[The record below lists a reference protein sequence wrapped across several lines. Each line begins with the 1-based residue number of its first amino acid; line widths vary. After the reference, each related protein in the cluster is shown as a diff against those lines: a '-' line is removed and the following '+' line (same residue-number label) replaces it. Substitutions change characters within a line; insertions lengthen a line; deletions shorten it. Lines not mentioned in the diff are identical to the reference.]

1 MNRLILQFTAY
12 LHINQYS
19 QNSIQDHRLDVQRFI
34 LWLEGRGVREVEQLR
49 GLSREDLL
57 AYQAHLAQRL
67 RPRSVNRHLST
78 LRILFRF
85 LREQQLVDA
94 NPMENVRFPKLM
106 PSLPTMLLP
115 GEVTALLE
123 APRETHYLGLRDRTL
138 MELLYSAGLKLHELI
153 QLNLSDLDL
162 EVGVLRVRGR
172 RERLVP
178 LTSGCVAML
187 RRYLEESRKQRLL
200 NPEDPCL
207 FPGRN
212 GTRISRVGVW
222 KLIKK
227 YARAA
232 GIEKN
237 FSPRNLR
244 HAFAIHMILGG
255 MDLDGI
261 KRLFGYRQLEATA
274 LYAHVNTPDFRAAYQ
289 AYHPAAAGLRN
300 PAPAAPQRAAGA
312 TADIPGP
319 G

>member
-1 MNRLILQFTAY
+1 MNRLVLQFTAY

-19 QNSIQDHRLDVQRFI
+19 QNSIQDHRLDLQRFI
-34 LWLEGRGVREVEQLR
+34 NWLETRDVTEVEQLR
-49 GLSREDLL
+49 GLSRDDLL
-57 AYQAHLAQRL
+57 AYQGHLAQRL

-85 LREQQLVDA
+85 LEEQQLIDA
-94 NPMENVRFPKLM
+94 NPMEHISFPKLM

-115 GEVTALLE
+115 GDVTALLD
-123 APRETHYLGLRDRTL
+123 APQESHYLGLRDRTL
-138 MELLYSAGLKLHELI
+138 MEVLYSAGLKLHELI
-153 QLNLSDLDL
+153 QLNLSDLEL

-178 LTSGCVAML
+178 LTARSVGLM
-187 RRYLEESRKQRLL
+187 RRYLEEARKHRLL

-227 YARAA
+227 YARTA
-232 GIEKN
+232 GIQKN

-261 KRLFGYRQLEATA
+261 KRLFGYKQLEATA
-274 LYAHVNTPDFRAAYQ
+274 LYAHVNAPDFRAAYQ
-289 AYHPAAAGLRN
+289 AYHPSAARKH
-300 PAPAAPQRAAGA
+300 
-312 TADIPGP
+312 ADSVKSRD
-319 G
+319 

>member
-1 MNRLILQFTAY
+1 MNRLVLQFTAY

-19 QNSIQDHRLDVQRFI
+19 QNSIQDHRLDLLRFI
-34 LWLEGRGVREVEQLR
+34 SWLETREFREVEQLR
-49 GLSREDLL
+49 DLQREDLL

-85 LREQQLVDA
+85 LDEQQLVSS
-94 NPMENVRFPKLM
+94 NPMESISFPKLM

-115 GEVTALLE
+115 GDVTALLQ
-123 APRETHYLGLRDRTL
+123 APQETHYLGLRDRTL
-138 MELLYSAGLKLHELI
+138 MEVLYSAGLKLHELI
-153 QLNLSDLDL
+153 QLNLPALEL

-178 LTSGCVAML
+178 LTSRSVTRL
-187 RRYLEESRKQRLL
+187 RRYLEEARKLRLL

-222 KLIKK
+222 KLVKK

-261 KRLFGYRQLEATA
+261 KRLFGYKQLEATA
-274 LYAHVNTPDFRAAYQ
+274 LYAHVNAPDFRAAYQ
-289 AYHPAAAGLRN
+289 AYHPSAA
-300 PAPAAPQRAAGA
+300 RAKAESM
-312 TADIPGP
+312 PS
-319 G
+319 

>member
-1 MNRLILQFTAY
+1 MNRLVLQFTAY
-12 LHINQYS
+12 LHLNQYS
-19 QNSIQDHRLDVQRFI
+19 QNSIQDHRLDLLRFI
-34 LWLEGRGVREVEQLR
+34 GWLEQRDIREVTQLR
-49 GLSREDLL
+49 DLSRDDLL
-57 AYQAHLAQRL
+57 AYQGHLSMRL

-85 LREQQLVDA
+85 LDEQQLIGP
-94 NPMENVRFPKLM
+94 NPMETISFPRLV

-115 GEVTALLE
+115 GDVTALLQ
-123 APRETHYLGLRDRTL
+123 APQETHYLGLRDRTL
-138 MELLYSAGLKLHELI
+138 MEVLYSAGLKLHELI
-153 QLNLSDLDL
+153 QLNLPDL
-162 EVGVLRVRGR
+162 ELEIGVLRVRGR

-178 LTSGCVAML
+178 LTARSVTLL
-187 RRYLEESRKQRLL
+187 RRYLEEARKLRLL

-227 YARAA
+227 YARTAR
-232 GIEKN
+232 IEKN

-261 KRLFGYRQLEATA
+261 KRLFGYKQLEATA
-274 LYAHVNTPDFRAAYQ
+274 LYAHVNAPDFRAAYQ
-289 AYHPAAAGLRN
+289 AYHPAAAQ
-300 PAPAAPQRAAGA
+300 AKAAKAETQN
-312 TADIPGP
+312 
-319 G
+319 

>member
-1 MNRLILQFTAY
+1 MNRLVLQFTAY

-19 QNSIQDHRLDVQRFI
+19 QNSIQDHRLDLLRFI
-34 LWLEGRGVREVEQLR
+34 SWLETREFREVEQLR
-49 GLSREDLL
+49 DLQREDLL
-57 AYQAHLAQRL
+57 AYQGHLAQRL

-85 LREQQLVDA
+85 LDEQQLVSS
-94 NPMENVRFPKLM
+94 NPMESISFPKLM

-115 GEVTALLE
+115 GDVTALLQ
-123 APRETHYLGLRDRTL
+123 APQETHYLGLRDRTL
-138 MELLYSAGLKLHELI
+138 MEVLYSAGLKLHELI
-153 QLNLSDLDL
+153 QLNLSDLEL

-178 LTSGCVAML
+178 LTSRSVSLL
-187 RRYLEESRKQRLL
+187 RRYLEEARKLRLL

-255 MDLDGI
+255 MGLDGI
-261 KRLFGYRQLEATA
+261 KRLFGYKQLEATA
-274 LYAHVNTPDFRAAYQ
+274 LYAHVNAPDFRAAYQ
-289 AYHPAAAGLRN
+289 AYHPSAA
-300 PAPAAPQRAAGA
+300 RAKAESV
-312 TADIPGP
+312 PN
-319 G
+319 

>member
-1 MNRLILQFTAY
+1 MNRLVLQFTAY

-19 QNSIQDHRLDVQRFI
+19 QNSIQDHRLDLLRFI
-34 LWLEGRGVREVEQLR
+34 SWLETREFREVEQLR
-49 GLSREDLL
+49 DLAREDLL

-85 LREQQLVDA
+85 LAEQQLISG
-94 NPMENVRFPKLM
+94 NPMESISFPKLM

-115 GEVTALLE
+115 GDVTALLS
-123 APRETHYLGLRDRTL
+123 APQETHYLGLRDRTL
-138 MELLYSAGLKLHELI
+138 MEVLYSAGLKLHELI
-153 QLNLSDLDL
+153 QLNLADLEL

-178 LTSGCVAML
+178 LTSRSVGLL
-187 RRYLEESRKQRLL
+187 RRYLEEARRHRLL

-261 KRLFGYRQLEATA
+261 KRLFGYKQLEATA
-274 LYAHVNTPDFRAAYQ
+274 LYAHVNAPDFRAAYQ
-289 AYHPAAAGLRN
+289 AYHPSAARPKAEGVDVPN
-300 PAPAAPQRAAGA
+300 
-312 TADIPGP
+312 
-319 G
+319 

>member
-1 MNRLILQFTAY
+1 MNRLVLQFTAH
-12 LHINQYS
+12 LHLNQYS
-19 QNSIQDHRLDVQRFI
+19 QNSIQDHRLDLLRFTT
-34 LWLEGRGVREVEQLR
+34 WLEQRDIREVPQLR
-49 GLSREDLL
+49 DLGREDLL
-57 AYQAHLAQRL
+57 AYQWHLAQRL

-85 LREQQLVDA
+85 LDEQRLIDG
-94 NPMENVRFPKLM
+94 NPMESISFPRLV

-115 GEVTALLE
+115 GDVTALLQ
-123 APRETHYLGLRDRTL
+123 APQESHYLGLRDRTL
-138 MELLYSAGLKLHELI
+138 MEVLYSAGLKLHELI
-153 QLNLSDLDL
+153 QLNLSDLEL
-162 EVGVLRVRGR
+162 EIGVLRVRGR

-178 LTSGCVAML
+178 LTARAAALV
-187 RRYLEESRKQRLL
+187 RRYLEEARKLRLV

-261 KRLFGYRQLEATA
+261 KRLFGYKQLEATA
-274 LYAHVNTPDFRAAYQ
+274 LYAHVNAPDFRAAYQ
-289 AYHPAAAGLRN
+289 AYHPAAA
-300 PAPAAPQRAAGA
+300 PTRAAKA
-312 TADIPGP
+312 NPQN
-319 G
+319 